1 MLILTGVFDF
11 PADKGS
17 GPRSMGTT
25 FTVARRVAQA
35 SAVLTGYTAQYVT
48 GDHEF
53 GRLTVTLETAI
64 VSNSASGAQIR
75 VTAFYGLRDF
85 SGNWD
90 DMYFGQVRFAL
101 LVEFASRIEPPMAVA
116 RRGAR
121 PGRGSGGRELTAS
134 SSTTSSSR
142 RSRRRRRAARSR

>member
-11 PADKGS
+11 PASSGS

-35 SAVLTGYTAQYVT
+35 SAVLTGYTAEYVT

-53 GRLTVTLETAI
+53 GRLTVTLQTDI
-64 VSNSASGAQIR
+64 VSNSATGAEIS

-90 DMYFGQVRFAL
+90 DTYRGQVRFAL
-101 LVEFASRIEPPMAVA
+101 LVEFASRIIEPPIALA
-116 RRGAR
+116 RRRSR
-121 PGRGSGGRELTAS
+121 PDKGSGGAAAS
-134 SSTTSSSR
+134 ASAAPSR
-142 RSRRRRRAARSR
+142 RSRRRGRRASRSR